1 MRKRSNIALHGV
13 VHAKMHINKNNPN
26 QNFKSKSGLPCMLS
40 ETSIR
45 HLNVMNVLYMLS
57 PTDYIVFVDNM
68 LFISMNN
75 SLESWDL
82 QDHVLGRGSPCK

>member
-1 MRKRSNIALHGV
+1 M
-13 VHAKMHINKNNPN
+13 
-26 QNFKSKSGLPCMLS
+26 SGLSCMLS
-40 ETSIR
+40 KTSIG
-45 HLNVMNVLYMLS
+45 HVNVMNVLDTLS
-57 PTDYIVFVDNM
+57 PTDYVVFVDNM

>member
-1 MRKRSNIALHGV
+1 
-13 VHAKMHINKNNPN
+13 MHINKNNPN

-40 ETSIR
+40 ETYIR
-45 HLNVMNVLYMLS
+45 YANVMNVLDTLS
-57 PTDYIVFVDNM
+57 PTDYVVFVDNM

-82 QDHVLGRGSPCK
+82 QDHVLGRGSRCK